1 MGTYLTEGQPDQ
13 QVSLL
18 LQAVVEDDLGVEGA
32 KGALSVRLQQ
42 GPAHFVW
49 MFTWRFRCLTSPL
62 LPPHHGEFLRVPEGL
77 LPLPGHMLGE
87 EDSSST
93 VPA

>member
-1 MGTYLTEGQPDQ
+1 MHLTERQPDQ

-42 GPAHFVW
+42 GPAHFVV
-49 MFTWRFRCLTSPL
+49 MFT
-62 LPPHHGEFLRVPEGL
+62 
-77 LPLPGHMLGE
+77 
-87 EDSSST
+87 
-93 VPA
+93 